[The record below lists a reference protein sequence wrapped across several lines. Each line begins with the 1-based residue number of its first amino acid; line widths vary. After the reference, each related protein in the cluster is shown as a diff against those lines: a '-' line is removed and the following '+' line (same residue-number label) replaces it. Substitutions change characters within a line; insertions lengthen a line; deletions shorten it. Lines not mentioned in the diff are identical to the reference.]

1 MTPRTWL
8 EEATEE
14 QLIEHILNRYH
25 DTHRD
30 QLPEIIRLAQRVER
44 VHSGHPDCP
53 TGLSA
58 HLETIQAELENHMAK
73 EEQILFPMIV
83 RGISGMARG
92 PISIMRS
99 EHDEHTADLARL
111 DELTNQLQLPEGACN
126 TWRRLYEGIGQF
138 RQDLKDHIDTENN
151 VLFSRIDGLNT

>member
-1 MTPRTWL
+1 MKNRTWL
-8 EEATEE
+8 EDATDEE
-14 QLIEHILNRYH
+14 LVEHILNRYH

-30 QLPEIIRLAQRVER
+30 QLPELIRLAQRVER
-44 VHSGHPDCP
+44 VHSGHPECP

-58 HLETIQAELENHMAK
+58 HLEAMQVELESHMAK

-99 EHDEHTADLARL
+99 EHDDHAAALRRL
-111 DELTNQLQLPEGACN
+111 DTLTNELKLPESACN
-126 TWRRLYEGIGQF
+126 TWQRLYEEIGKF
-138 RQDLKDHIDTENN
+138 RQDLLDHIATENT
-151 VLFSRIDGLNT
+151 VLFARIDGLTA

>member
-1 MTPRTWL
+1 MKTRTWL
-8 EEATEE
+8 EEAAEE
-14 QLIEHILNRYH
+14 ELIEHILNRYH

-30 QLPEIIRLAQRVER
+30 QLPEMIRLAQRMER

-53 TGLSA
+53 TCLSA
-58 HLETIQAELENHMAK
+58 HLEAMQAELENHMAK

-92 PISIMRS
+92 PISVMRS
-99 EHDEHTADLARL
+99 EHDEHAAALARL

-126 TWRRLYEGIGQF
+126 TWRRLYEEIGQF

-151 VLFSRIDGLNT
+151 VLFARIDGLSA

>member
-1 MTPRTWL
+1 MTPQTWV

-14 QLIEHILNRYH
+14 ELIEHILNRYH

-30 QLPEIIRLAQRVER
+30 QLPEMIRLAQRVER

-58 HLETIQAELENHMAK
+58 HLETMQAELENHMAK

-92 PISIMRS
+92 PISVMRS
-99 EHDEHTADLARL
+99 EHDDHAAALARL
-111 DELTNQLQLPEGACN
+111 EELTNQLRLPEGACN
-126 TWRRLYEGIGQF
+126 TWRRLYEEIGQF
-138 RQDLKDHIDTENN
+138 RQDLRDHIDTENN
-151 VLFSRIDGLNT
+151 VLFVRIDGLSA

>member
-14 QLIEHILNRYH
+14 ELIEHILNRYH

-30 QLPEIIRLAQRVER
+30 QLPEMIHLAQRVER

-58 HLETIQAELENHMAK
+58 HLEAMQAELENHMAK

-92 PISIMRS
+92 PISVMRS
-99 EHDEHTADLARL
+99 EHDDHAAALARL
-111 DELTNQLQLPEGACN
+111 DKLTNELQLPEGACH
-126 TWRRLYEGIGQF
+126 TWRRLYEEIGQF
-138 RQDLKDHIDTENN
+138 RQDLQDHIAMENT
-151 VLFSRIDGLNT
+151 VLFARIDGLSA